1 MKSVFGHIKAL
12 LFAFCTFPICAVASP
27 LTIDLPI
34 ETISLRPSDLPG
46 YSIAQQKCG
55 ICHSADYIE
64 YQPPGFSPKQW
75 TGLARKM
82 KESYGAP
89 LSESEVGQ
97 VGEYLAATYS
107 GQPAVESK
115 SAIKT
120 IERVAPIVDNPKVA
134 DAKTL
139 LEQNGCLGCHAI
151 DRKIVGPAY
160 HDVAVHYK
168 GDAQAIS
175 QIIDRISHGGAGRW
189 GAIPMPPFPGLQ
201 PAELK
206 QLADFVLAQ

>member
-1 MKSVFGHIKAL
+1 MKNIFWKYKAL
-12 LFAFCTFPICAVASP
+12 LFTFCTLPICAVASP
-27 LTIDLPI
+27 LTIKLPA
-34 ETISLRPSDLPG
+34 ETIVLRPSDLPG
-46 YSIAQQKCG
+46 YVVAQQKCG

-64 YQPPGFSPKQW
+64 YQPPGFNQKQW

-89 LSESEVGQ
+89 LSESDVNL

-107 GQPAVESK
+107 GNATVADKSATKAIEIASNTVEKPAV
-115 SAIKT
+115 
-120 IERVAPIVDNPKVA
+120 VDVKA
-134 DAKTL
+134 L
-139 LEQNGCLGCHAI
+139 LDKNACLGCHAI
-151 DRKIVGPAY
+151 DRQVVGPAY
-160 HDVAVHYK
+160 HEVAMHYK
-168 GDAQAIS
+168 GNAQAIS
-175 QIIDRISHGGAGRW
+175 QVIDHISHGGTGRW